1 MGSYLAT
8 FRTAKGELKSIT
20 VNASDP
26 ISARRYLRRRGIKT
40 LDFKNT
46 TQSVETTGVN
56 REKEFIA
63 TFKDDRGVVQTTT
76 IKAEDK
82 TTARRL
88 LRRRGI
94 KPENI
99 QPATLQKAN
108 QTSTKQTREPF
119 EEKSPKKN
127 DESSQNR
134 NLFSAD
140 LGKLFKKAPG
150 VKEKAVWASKLSALV
165 DAGVPIVRSLDLM
178 ATQQKLPMFKKALL
192 HVSFE
197 VNQGVAM
204 GAAMRQIPKVFDQ
217 LTIAMIEAGEAGGVL
232 DESLK
237 RLAKLLEDNAK
248 LQNQIKGALGYPVA
262 VLVIAILVFL
272 GMTIFLIP
280 TFAGIFEDLGAE
292 LPAFTQLLV
301 NFSELLRSPTALYFV
316 GIIILSVWLFLRYYN
331 THDGRRQVDR
341 LVLKL
346 PLFGELIM
354 MTATAQFCRIFS
366 SLTRAG
372 VPILM
377 SLEISSDTAGNSII
391 SDAILESRALVQEGV
406 LLSTALMRQ
415 KVLPD
420 MALNMLSIGEETGEM
435 DKMLSKVADF
445 YEDEVGAMVK
455 ALTSMLEPAMIVVV
469 GGIVGSILLAMYLPM
484 FTVFDQIQ

>member
-1 MGSYLAT
+1 MA
-8 FRTAKGELKSIT
+8 A
-20 VNASDP
+20 
-26 ISARRYLRRRGIKT
+26 
-40 LDFKNT
+40 
-46 TQSVETTGVN
+46 
-56 REKEFIA
+56 FIA
-63 TFKDDRGVVQTTT
+63 SYAGPTGQPRTVT
-76 IKAEDK
+76 IKAANLAEAK
-82 TTARRL
+82 KL

-94 KPENI
+94 RAEELRPVSPGNTQDGNADGADTAGRKSIDLNR
-99 QPATLQKAN
+99 L
-108 QTSTKQTREPF
+108 F
-119 EEKSPKKN
+119 E
-127 DESSQNR
+127 
-134 NLFSAD
+134 
-140 LGKLFKKAPG
+140 KAPG
-150 VKEKAVWASKLSALV
+150 VKEKAVFASKLAALV

-178 ATQQKLPMFKKALL
+178 ATQQKLPMFKRALTKVSLDVNEGIALAKAL
-192 HVSFE
+192 
-197 VNQGVAM
+197 
-204 GAAMRQIPKVFDQ
+204 RQWPKVFDQ
-217 LTIAMIEAGEAGGVL
+217 LSIAMVEAGEAGGVL
-232 DESLK
+232 DEALK

-248 LQNQIKGALGYPVA
+248 LQNQIKGALGYPIA

-292 LPAFTQLLV
+292 LPAFTRLLV
-301 NFSELLRSPTALYFV
+301 DLSALLRSSASLYAIGV
-316 GIIILSVWLFLRYYN
+316 ILLAIWMLNRFYA
-331 THDGRRQVDR
+331 THNGRRTIDR
-341 LVLKL
+341 LMLKL
-346 PLFGELIM
+346 PLFGELIL

-377 SLEISSDTAGNSII
+377 SMEISSETAGNAII
-391 SDAILESRALVQEGV
+391 SDAILASRGMVQEGV
-406 LLSTALMRQ
+406 LLSNALIRQ

-420 MALNMLSIGEETGEM
+420 MALNMLAIGEETGEM

>member
-1 MGSYLAT
+1 MA
-8 FRTAKGELKSIT
+8 A
-20 VNASDP
+20 
-26 ISARRYLRRRGIKT
+26 
-40 LDFKNT
+40 
-46 TQSVETTGVN
+46 
-56 REKEFIA
+56 FIA
-63 TFKDDRGVVQTTT
+63 SYAGPTGQPRTVT
-76 IKAEDK
+76 IKAANLAEAK
-82 TTARRL
+82 KL

-94 KPENI
+94 RAEELRPVSPGNTQDGNADGADTAGRKSIDLNR
-99 QPATLQKAN
+99 L
-108 QTSTKQTREPF
+108 F
-119 EEKSPKKN
+119 E
-127 DESSQNR
+127 
-134 NLFSAD
+134 
-140 LGKLFKKAPG
+140 KAPG
-150 VKEKAVWASKLSALV
+150 VKEKAVFASKLAALV

-178 ATQQKLPMFKKALL
+178 ATQQKLPMFKRALTKVSLDVNEGIALAKAL
-192 HVSFE
+192 
-197 VNQGVAM
+197 
-204 GAAMRQIPKVFDQ
+204 RQWPKVFDQ
-217 LTIAMIEAGEAGGVL
+217 LSIAMVEAGEAGGVL
-232 DESLK
+232 DEALK

-248 LQNQIKGALGYPVA
+248 LQNQIKGALGYPIA

-292 LPAFTQLLV
+292 LPAFTRLLV
-301 NFSELLRSPTALYFV
+301 DLSALLRSSASLYAV
-316 GIIILSVWLFLRYYN
+316 GVILLAIWMLNRFYA
-331 THDGRRQVDR
+331 THNGRRTIDR
-341 LVLKL
+341 LMLKL
-346 PLFGELIM
+346 PLFGELIL

-377 SLEISSDTAGNSII
+377 SMEISSETAGNAII
-391 SDAILESRALVQEGV
+391 SDAILASRGMVQEGV
-406 LLSTALMRQ
+406 LLSNALIRQ

-420 MALNMLSIGEETGEM
+420 MALNMLAIGEETGEM

>member
-1 MGSYLAT
+1 MA
-8 FRTAKGELKSIT
+8 A
-20 VNASDP
+20 
-26 ISARRYLRRRGIKT
+26 
-40 LDFKNT
+40 
-46 TQSVETTGVN
+46 
-56 REKEFIA
+56 FIA
-63 TFKDDRGVVQTTT
+63 SYSGPTGQPRTVTV
-76 IKAEDK
+76 KAADLAEAK
-82 TTARRL
+82 KL

-94 KPENI
+94 RAEQLRPVSPGNS
-99 QPATLQKAN
+99 QD
-108 QTSTKQTREPF
+108 TKVDGADAGGLKSIDLNRLF
-119 EEKSPKKN
+119 E
-127 DESSQNR
+127 
-134 NLFSAD
+134 
-140 LGKLFKKAPG
+140 KAPG
-150 VKEKAVWASKLSALV
+150 VKEKAVFASKLAALV

-178 ATQQKLPMFKKALL
+178 ATQQKLPMFKRALTK
-192 HVSFE
+192 VSLD
-197 VNQGVAM
+197 VNEGIAL
-204 GAAMRQIPKVFDQ
+204 ATALRQWPKVFDQ
-217 LTIAMIEAGEAGGVL
+217 LSIAMVEAGEAGGVL
-232 DESLK
+232 DEALK

-292 LPAFTQLLV
+292 LPAFTRLLV
-301 NFSELLRSPTALYFV
+301 DLSALLRSSASLYAV
-316 GIIILSVWLFLRYYN
+316 GVILLAIWMLNRFYG
-331 THDGRRQVDR
+331 THNGRRTIDR
-341 LVLKL
+341 LMLKL
-346 PLFGELIM
+346 PLFGDLIL

-377 SLEISSDTAGNSII
+377 SMEISSETAGNAII
-391 SDAILESRALVQEGV
+391 SDAILASRSMVQEGV
-406 LLSTALMRQ
+406 LLSNALIRQ

-420 MALNMLSIGEETGEM
+420 MALNMLAIGEETGEM

>member
-1 MGSYLAT
+1 MPAFNAT
-8 FRTAKGELKSIT
+8 YAGPSGQPRNL
-20 VNASDP
+20 
-26 ISARRYLRRRGIKT
+26 
-40 LDFKNT
+40 
-46 TQSVETTGVN
+46 
-56 REKEFIA
+56 
-63 TFKDDRGVVQTTT
+63 T
-76 IKAEDK
+76 IKAGDLKE
-82 TTARRL
+82 ARKL

-94 KPENI
+94 RATELR
-99 QPATLQKAN
+99 PAPSGQRNKADG
-108 QTSTKQTREPF
+108 SGDS
-119 EEKSPKKN
+119 KS
-127 DESSQNR
+127 
-134 NLFSAD
+134 LFSMD
-140 LGKLFKKAPG
+140 LGAAFEKAPG
-150 VKEKAVWASKLSALV
+150 VKEKAVFASKLAALV

-178 ATQQKLPMFKKALL
+178 ASQQKLPMFKRALTK
-192 HVSFE
+192 VSLD
-197 VNQGVAM
+197 VNEGIAL
-204 GAAMRQIPKVFDQ
+204 GSAIREWPKVFDQ
-217 LTIAMIEAGEAGGVL
+217 LSIAMVEAGEAGGVL
-232 DESLK
+232 DEALK

-248 LQNQIKGALGYPVA
+248 LQNQIKGAMGYPVA

-301 NFSELLRSPTALYFV
+301 NFSELLRSTIALYIV
-316 GIIILSVWLFLRYYN
+316 GVLLLIIWLFARYYA
-331 THDGRRQVDR
+331 THNGRRVIDR
-341 LVLKL
+341 LILKL
-346 PLFGELIM
+346 PLFGELIL

-366 SLTRAG
+366 SLSRAG

-377 SLEISSDTAGNSII
+377 SMEISSQTAGNSII
-391 SDAILESRALVQEGV
+391 SDAILASRGMVQEGV
-406 LLSTALMRQ
+406 LLSTALIRQ

-420 MALNMLSIGEETGEM
+420 MALNMLAIGEETGEM

>member
-1 MGSYLAT
+1 MASFVAT
-8 FRTAKGELKSIT
+8 YNSSTGQPRNLTLKAADLVEAK
-20 VNASDP
+20 
-26 ISARRYLRRRGIKT
+26 
-40 LDFKNT
+40 
-46 TQSVETTGVN
+46 
-56 REKEFIA
+56 
-63 TFKDDRGVVQTTT
+63 
-76 IKAEDK
+76 
-82 TTARRL
+82 RL

-94 KPENI
+94 K
-99 QPATLQKAN
+99 ATELKAAD
-108 QTSTKQTREPF
+108 TG
-119 EEKSPKKN
+119 KKN
-127 DESSQNR
+127 TNKEAKQEQQSLLS
-134 NLFSAD
+134 FD
-140 LGKLFKKAPG
+140 LGRAFEKPPG
-150 VKEKAVWASKLSALV
+150 VKEKAIFASKLAALV

-178 ATQQKLPMFKKALL
+178 ATQQKLPMFKRALTK
-192 HVSFE
+192 VSLD
-197 VNQGVAM
+197 VNEGVSLGSAI
-204 GAAMRQIPKVFDQ
+204 RQWPKVFDQ
-217 LTIAMIEAGEAGGVL
+217 LSVAMVEAGEAGGVL

-248 LQNQIKGALGYPVA
+248 LQNQIKGAMGYPVA

-301 NFSELLRSPTALYFV
+301 NLSELLRSTTALYFV
-316 GIIILSVWLFLRYYN
+316 GVLFIIVWLFSRYYG
-331 THDGRRQVDR
+331 TYKGRRNIDR
-341 LVLKL
+341 LILRL
-346 PLFGELIM
+346 PLFGNLIM

-377 SLEISSDTAGNSII
+377 SLEISSQTAGNTII
-391 SDAILESRALVQEGV
+391 SDAIIASRAMVQEGV
-406 LLSTALMRQ
+406 LLSTALIRQ

-420 MALNMLSIGEETGEM
+420 MALNMLAIGEETGEM

-445 YEDEVGAMVK
+445 YEDEVSAMVK

-484 FTVFDQIQ
+484 FSVFDQIQ

>member
-1 MGSYLAT
+1 MA
-8 FRTAKGELKSIT
+8 A
-20 VNASDP
+20 
-26 ISARRYLRRRGIKT
+26 
-40 LDFKNT
+40 
-46 TQSVETTGVN
+46 
-56 REKEFIA
+56 FIA
-63 TFKDDRGVVQTTT
+63 SYSGPTGQPRTVT
-76 IKAEDK
+76 IKAANLAEAK
-82 TTARRL
+82 KL

-94 KPENI
+94 RAEELRPVSPGNS
-99 QPATLQKAN
+99 QD
-108 QTSTKQTREPF
+108 TKTDGAEAGGLKSIDLNRMF
-119 EEKSPKKN
+119 E
-127 DESSQNR
+127 
-134 NLFSAD
+134 
-140 LGKLFKKAPG
+140 KAPG
-150 VKEKAVWASKLSALV
+150 IKEKAVFASKLAALV

-178 ATQQKLPMFKKALL
+178 ATQQKLPMFKRALAK
-192 HVSFE
+192 VSLD
-197 VNQGVAM
+197 VNEGIAL
-204 GAAMRQIPKVFDQ
+204 ATALRQWPKVFDQ
-217 LTIAMIEAGEAGGVL
+217 LSIAMVEAGEAGGVL
-232 DESLK
+232 DEALK

-248 LQNQIKGALGYPVA
+248 LQNQIKGALGYPIA

-292 LPAFTQLLV
+292 LPAFTRLLV
-301 NFSELLRSPTALYFV
+301 DLSALLRSSASLYAIGV
-316 GIIILSVWLFLRYYN
+316 ILLAIWMLNRFYA
-331 THDGRRQVDR
+331 THNGRRTIDR
-341 LVLKL
+341 LMLKL
-346 PLFGELIM
+346 PLFGELIL

-377 SLEISSDTAGNSII
+377 SMEISSETAGNAII
-391 SDAILESRALVQEGV
+391 SDAILASRAMVQEGV
-406 LLSTALMRQ
+406 LLSNALIRQ

-420 MALNMLSIGEETGEM
+420 MALNMLAIGEETGEM